1 MYNTYLDKLH
11 GQFLGEVPM
20 EALPKNH
27 AGINFGKLRV
37 TWDTTEMIL
46 QQSDTACA
54 GDASRRLLHLTIYVR
69 MRLEASIMYNR
80 LTPPPGLDGHDRI
93 VCEFILGLVG

>member
-1 MYNTYLDKLH
+1 
-11 GQFLGEVPM
+11 M

-54 GDASRRLLHLTIYVR
+54 GDASRRLPHLTIYVR

-80 LTPPPGLDGHDRI
+80 LTPPGLDGHDRI